1 MLVGKELQTIVLP
14 HRIHVW
20 YIHLHVV
27 DFDGKLVA
35 KTPKMDPMSTKWRF
49 SVDLS

>member
-20 YIHLHVV
+20 YIYLHVV

-35 KTPKMDPMSTKWRF
+35 KYTKDG
-49 SVDLS
+49 SYEYQMEL